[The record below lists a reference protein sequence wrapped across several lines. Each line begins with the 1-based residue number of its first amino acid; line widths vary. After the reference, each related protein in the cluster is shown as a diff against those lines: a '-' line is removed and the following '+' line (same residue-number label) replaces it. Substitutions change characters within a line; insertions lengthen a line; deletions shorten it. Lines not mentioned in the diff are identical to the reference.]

1 MLQVD
6 LEQGGLNLSRD
17 SEQREIDEFEEEE
30 RRLLAEESKVNF
42 FLEYMLVFFRSRN
55 LQSKFVL
62 LFKNKIIISEFSWS
76 SLCSTR
82 KIYWREERGKIF
94 NVLTLKLNS
103 LI

>member
-42 FLEYMLVFFRSRN
+42 FLEYFFRSRN